1 MEVVTAGIERVSEDG
16 IVDCEGRTRAADAII
31 LATGFRTTEFLAPM
45 EIRGLEGRSLEAEW
59 KPGAQAYLGITVS
72 GFPNFFMAYG
82 PNTNLGHNS
91 ILFMI
96 ECQTRYIL
104 QCIERLR
111 KGDLAYLDLRP
122 EVQSVFNTKI
132 QAELLRTVWAE
143 TSHSWYKDE
152 AGCITNNW
160 SGTTT
165 RYWWKTR
172 KLDLSC
178 YRQVARTA
186 AGA

>member
-1 MEVVTAGIERVSEDG
+1 
-16 IVDCEGRTRAADAII
+16 
-31 LATGFRTTEFLAPM
+31 M
-45 EIRGLEGRSLEAEW
+45 EIRGLEGRSLETEW
-59 KPGAQAYLGITVS
+59 KQGANAYLGISVS

-91 ILFMI
+91 IIFMI

-122 EVQSVFNTKI
+122 EVQAAFNTKI
-132 QAELLRTVWAE
+132 QDELRRTVWAE
-143 TSHSWYKDE
+143 TDHSWYKDE
-152 AGCITNNW
+152 AGRITNNW

-172 KLDLSC
+172 RLDLGR
-178 YRQVARTA
+178 YHQVARA
-186 AGA
+186 PGLS